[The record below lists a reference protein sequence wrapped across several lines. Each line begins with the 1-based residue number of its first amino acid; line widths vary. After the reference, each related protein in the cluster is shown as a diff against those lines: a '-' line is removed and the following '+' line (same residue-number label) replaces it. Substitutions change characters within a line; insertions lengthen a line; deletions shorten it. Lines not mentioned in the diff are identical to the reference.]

1 VGSDIA
7 AMISENCFKFLDA
20 PVIRVGSVLT
30 PIPFAKNLEEMY
42 LPKERFEKELLKLV
56 EY

>member
-1 VGSDIA
+1 
-7 AMISENCFKFLDA
+7 MINENCLESLDA

-42 LPKERFEKELLKLV
+42 LPKERFEKELLKLAQ
-56 EY
+56 Y